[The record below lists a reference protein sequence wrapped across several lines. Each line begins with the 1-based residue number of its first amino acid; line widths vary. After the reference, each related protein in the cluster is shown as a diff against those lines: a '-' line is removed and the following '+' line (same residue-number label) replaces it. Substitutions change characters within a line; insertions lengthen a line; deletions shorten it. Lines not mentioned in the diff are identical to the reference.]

1 MNILIYIDTE
11 NGTIK
16 KSALEV
22 ASYAKALAEQQKGEV
37 IAVTI
42 NAENPEILG
51 TYGVDKV
58 LNVTDERL
66 QNFSAKAVAHLLAQ
80 AAAEQQ
86 ATTVVFS
93 ASAEAKNIA
102 PLLAISLQAGYVPN
116 VISLPESADNFIVK
130 TNVFSGK
137 AFALQQLNSTNKVL
151 SIAPNSFSTTEKT
164 TTANVIPFAPTL
176 PDTDFDL
183 QVVSREKVSGKVSLD
198 DANIIVSGGRG
209 LKGAEHWDIVEQLA
223 DVLGAAIACSKPV
236 ADMGW
241 RPHSEHVGQTG
252 KVVAPNLYI
261 AIGISGAI
269 QHLAGVNASKVKL
282 VINTDPEAP
291 FFKAADYGVVGDAF
305 EIIPK
310 LINKLKN

>member
-37 IAVTI
+37 IAITI

-66 QNFSAKAVAHLLAQ
+66 QSFSAKAVAHLLAQ
-80 AAAEQQ
+80 AATEQQ
-86 ATTVVFS
+86 ATTIVFS

-151 SIAPNSFSTTEKT
+151 SIAPNSFSTTEKA

-183 QVVSREKVSGKVSLD
+183 QVISREKVSGKVSLD

-209 LKGAEHWDIVEQLA
+209 LKGAEHWAIVEQLA

>member
-151 SIAPNSFSTTEKT
+151 SIAPNSFSTTEKAT
-164 TTANVIPFAPTL
+164 TTNVIPFAPTL

-209 LKGAEHWDIVEQLA
+209 LKGAEHWAIVEQLA

>member
-151 SIAPNSFSTTEKT
+151 SIAPNSFSTTEKAT
-164 TTANVIPFAPTL
+164 TINVIPFAPTL

-183 QVVSREKVSGKVSLD
+183 QVISREKVSGKVSLD

-209 LKGAEHWDIVEQLA
+209 LKGAEHWAIVEQLA

-282 VINTDPEAP
+282 VINTDPEAS

>member
-66 QNFSAKAVAHLLAQ
+66 QSFSAKAVAHLLAQ
-80 AAAEQQ
+80 AATEQQ

-102 PLLAISLQAGYVPN
+102 PLLTISLQAGYVPN

-151 SIAPNSFSTTEKT
+151 SIAPNSFSITEKAT
-164 TTANVIPFAPTL
+164 TTNVIPFAPTL
-176 PDTDFDL
+176 PDTNFDL
-183 QVVSREKVSGKVSLD
+183 QVISREKVSGKVSLD

-209 LKGAEHWDIVEQLA
+209 LKGAEHWAIVEQLA

>member
-22 ASYAKALAEQQKGEV
+22 ASYTKALAEQQKGEV

-66 QNFSAKAVAHLLAQ
+66 ASFSAKAVAHLLAQ
-80 AAAEQQ
+80 AATEQQ

-151 SIAPNSFSTTEKT
+151 SIAPNSFSTTEKAT
-164 TTANVIPFAPTL
+164 TTNVIPFAPTL

-183 QVVSREKVSGKVSLD
+183 QVISREKVSGKVSLD

-269 QHLAGVNASKVKL
+269 QHLAGINASKVKL

-291 FFKAADYGVVGDAF
+291 FFKAADYGIVGDAF

-310 LINKLKN
+310 LINKMKN

>member
-66 QNFSAKAVAHLLAQ
+66 QSFSAKAVAHLLAQ
-80 AAAEQQ
+80 AATEQQ
-86 ATTVVFS
+86 ATTIVFS

-151 SIAPNSFSTTEKT
+151 SIAPNSFSTTEKA

-183 QVVSREKVSGKVSLD
+183 QVISREKVSGKVSLD